1 MTDKIDVSNYKIP
14 VEVWSRVVGYFRPLH
29 DWNLGKRE
37 EFRER
42 KPLEMRVNYHDSISQ
57 KNH

>member
-1 MTDKIDVSNYKIP
+1 MAEIKVP

-29 DWNLGKRE
+29 DWNRGKRE

-42 KPLEMRVNYHDSISQ
+42 KPVKIKMAHHDKIPSQ
-57 KNH
+57 NN